1 METMASETKVRL
13 IAPAEAPASE
23 GFTARLM
30 GVTLADLIQMK
41 CMSGATE
48 SIRILSAGRMGMLQ
62 FLKGHL
68 THAATSGRLGDDAVL
83 ELLQWRTGDCESFAG
98 SLPHGSLVRRAWQ
111 SLLLGAAQES
121 DERARLRAGPGVR
134 ESLSDAR
141 SETPTP
147 GRTRAVSVRMSR
159 DGQVLHSVGA
169 AEELASASAYA
180 SLMATYIGESLGL
193 DAFRGCEFRAGELRT
208 LLVVEETSGE
218 LLAVQSE
225 AEADVA
231 EARARLRL

>member
-1 METMASETKVRL
+1 MVSETKVRL
-13 IAPAEAPASE
+13 IAPAEAHASE

-48 SIRILSAGRMGMLQ
+48 SIRILSAGKMGMLQ

-68 THAATSGRLGDDAVL
+68 THAATRDLLGDSAVL
-83 ELLQWRTGDCESFAG
+83 ELLQWRTGDCELFAG
-98 SLPHGSLVRRAWQ
+98 TLPHGSLVRRSWQ

-121 DERARLRAGPGVR
+121 DERARLREGSGVR
-134 ESLSDAR
+134 ESLADAG

-147 GRTRAVSVRMSR
+147 VRSRAVSVRMSR
-159 DGQVLHSVGA
+159 EGQILHSVGA
-169 AEELASASAYA
+169 AEDLASAAAYA
-180 SLMATYIGESLGL
+180 LHMAIYIGESLGL
-193 DAFRGCEFRAGELRT
+193 DAFKGCEFRAGELRT
-208 LLVVEETSGE
+208 LLVIEETRGE
-218 LLAVQSE
+218 VLAVQSE

-231 EARARLRL
+231 DARARLRL